1 MDREVLKHRMTE
13 RFEELF
19 DEALDTLERAPDGQW
34 IAGSEFE
41 FRDAF
46 QRLLK
51 ECYEAAVEAKM
62 DERPAAPQA
71 AFPPYGPNGGPAAE
85 VAGQRPQDGSTE
97 HRGG

>member
-1 MDREVLKHRMTE
+1 MDREVLKQRMTE

-19 DEALDTLERAPDGQW
+19 AQAVDAVERAPDGQW
-34 IAGSEFE
+34 IAASEFP

-46 QRLLK
+46 QQLLK
-51 ECYEAAVEAKM
+51 ECHEAAIQAKM

-71 AFPPYGPNGGPAAE
+71 AFSPSGPNGGGATAVE
-85 VAGQRPQDGSTE
+85 RQGAQDHPTD